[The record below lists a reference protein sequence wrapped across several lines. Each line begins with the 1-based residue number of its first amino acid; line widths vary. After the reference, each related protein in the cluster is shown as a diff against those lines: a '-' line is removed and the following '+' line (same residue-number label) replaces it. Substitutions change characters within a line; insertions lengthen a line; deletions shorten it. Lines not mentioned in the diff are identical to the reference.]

1 VKNFLKLI
9 FISLIVVSCN
19 KDYNTIGLNLI
30 DDEPFNTSLEEVPV
44 KVTMRKIPTYVA
56 NSLTTFQLGE
66 YYR

>member
-1 VKNFLKLI
+1 M
-9 FISLIVVSCN
+9 VVSCN

-66 YYR
+66 Y